1 MKIFF
6 HQDFLNHYAFDPAAE
21 PGRLEPALALIEGQY
36 PIIEP
41 RAASEEE
48 ILRVHTARH
57 RQSIA
62 EDNLLYHTALLSAGA
77 SLEAA
82 ETAAAGEQA
91 FALCRPPGHHA
102 SSDSCWGF
110 CYFNNI
116 AVAVSH
122 LLDQKIIDSAL
133 IVDFDLHFGD
143 GTANIFQG
151 NEAVTFWHS
160 SESSRLRYLE
170 TIKSDLL
177 DFEPDIVAV
186 SAGFDRG
193 INDWG
198 RMLTVEDYK
207 TIGSLLGSFS
217 REKCRGRLFA
227 VLEGGYNPEA
237 LAVNIEAFLHGL
249 QNG

>member
-41 RAASEEE
+41 RAASKEE
-48 ILRVHTARH
+48 ILRVHTTRH
-57 RQSIA
+57 WQNIA
-62 EDNLLYHTALLSAGA
+62 GDKELVHTALLSAGA

-82 ETAAAGEQA
+82 DTAAAGEHA

-110 CYFNNI
+110 CYFNNM

-122 LLDQKIIDSAL
+122 LFDHKKIDSAL

-143 GTANIFQG
+143 GTANIFQE
-151 NEAVTFWHS
+151 NEAVNFWHS
-160 SESSRLRYLE
+160 RESSRLRYLE
-170 TIKSDLL
+170 NLKRDLQ
-177 DFEPDIVAV
+177 DFETDLVAV

-217 REKCRGRLFA
+217 REKCKGRLFA
-227 VLEGGYNPEA
+227 ILEGGYNPDA